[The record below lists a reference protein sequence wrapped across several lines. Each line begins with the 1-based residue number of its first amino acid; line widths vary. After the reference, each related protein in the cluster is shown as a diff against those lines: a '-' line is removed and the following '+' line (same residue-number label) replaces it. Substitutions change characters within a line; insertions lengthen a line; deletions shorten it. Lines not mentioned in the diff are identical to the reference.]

1 MTSKQ
6 SNSKSCKSVCKSLFL
21 QTPILTSKTHLK
33 NKSEF
38 SLGGFCS
45 LTNLKDYKMANE
57 LENTL
62 SGATAPKS
70 TTSTTAMAPFVTP
83 SAPATPAAVA
93 NFITQGSI
101 AITTAIEV
109 MKSCPAGSGLYSKA
123 LDFAQKVA
131 GMVLDEGVK
140 IADAVRAVGNTLGS
154 GEEVEKAREE
164 KEKIMTSF
172 GFQEGKRFRNI
183 CELDADCVEEAK
195 KRALQNGDVPS
206 INSAIRLKPKGKKKS
221 RIPKYECHG
230 IFSEAV
236 LSDDIKLDTTWKAT
250 SLCANI
256 GLGTYMLKDLNIEV
270 AVANELLPD
279 RVKIHRELYP
289 NCNVIEGSITDP
301 YVYKQIVAAH
311 KERNCRI
318 VLTSCPCQSFSRAG
332 KQNINREDSV
342 LIMTCM
348 QFLEDVNDSNDFFMC
363 ENVPEFLGAC
373 PNKIK
378 GEKYD
383 TISDYIKQTAD
394 RLGYITNI
402 DYLNAENYS
411 TGEDRNRSIVLGIKK
426 ELVQKI
432 LGTTEITDNNVWEF
446 PKPDEFKVSEEMCL
460 HGIPSIEAGEHMVD
474 FNRLHYAPD
483 LEQDIVDILKE
494 MCAGETRIITRPN
507 TKNENDFDEIEIKRA
522 HGDRPAPTIT
532 GESSHFRA
540 PAHCFPAGRNRTD
553 GTQSDARHRT
563 PYEIL
568 VLMGMPRD
576 FDLPEKIKI
585 QDGDTIWCKD
595 GPVPV
600 SEFEQTT
607 DDIVVSDEAFRTMLG
622 EHYCP
627 TVVSRCFK
635 QLIYQ
640 IQNKDF

>member
-1 MTSKQ
+1 
-6 SNSKSCKSVCKSLFL
+6 
-21 QTPILTSKTHLK
+21 
-33 NKSEF
+33 
-38 SLGGFCS
+38 
-45 LTNLKDYKMANE
+45 MANE
-57 LENTL
+57 LENTV
-62 SGATAPKS
+62 SGATAPKT
-70 TTSTTAMAPFVTP
+70 TTSTTTIATFVAPP
-83 SAPATPAAVA
+83 LPATPAEVA
-93 NFITQGSI
+93 TFVAQGNI
-101 AITTAIEV
+101 AIKAAVEV
-109 MKSCPAGSGLYSKA
+109 MKSSQANSGLYFQA
-123 LDFAQKVA
+123 LDFAQYVA
-131 GMVLDEGVK
+131 GMMLDEGVK
-140 IADAVRAVGNTLGS
+140 IADSVRAVGNTVGS
-154 GEEVEKAREE
+154 GEEVDKAREE
-164 KEKIMTSF
+164 KTKLMTSY
-172 GFQEGKRFRNI
+172 GFHEGKKWRNI
-183 CELDADCVEEAK
+183 CELDADCVKKAK
-195 KRALQNGDVPS
+195 DNAIKKGDVPS
-206 INSAIRLKPKGKKKS
+206 INSAIKLKSKS
-221 RIPKYECHG
+221 TRGHKLPIYECHG
-230 IFSEAV
+230 EFSNKI
-236 LSDDIKLDTTWKAT
+236 LPDNIKFDKTWNAT

-256 GLGTYMLKDLNIEV
+256 GLGTYLLKDLNINV
-270 AVANELLPD
+270 AVANELESKY
-279 RVKIHRELYP
+279 RVPIHRELYP
-289 NCNVIEGSITDP
+289 NCNVIDGDITNPD
-301 YVYKQIVAAH
+301 VYSQIVAAH
-311 KERNCRI
+311 KEQNCRI
-318 VLTSCPCQSFSRAG
+318 VLMSVPCQSFSRAG

-342 LIMTCM
+342 LIMTGM
-348 QFLEDVNDSNDFFMC
+348 QFLEDVNDNNDLFMC

-426 ELVQKI
+426 KLVQEI
-432 LGTTEITDNNVWEF
+432 LGTTEINEDNVWKF
-446 PKPDEFKVSEEMCL
+446 PKPDEFKLSEEMCL
-460 HGIPSIEAGEHMVD
+460 HGIPSIEAGEHRVD
-474 FNRLHYAPD
+474 FNRLHFAPD
-483 LEQDIVDILKE
+483 LEPDIVDILKK
-494 MCAGETRIITRPN
+494 MPAGESTIITRS
-507 TKNENDFDEIEIKRA
+507 KQENKDDFDEIEIKRA

-532 GESSHFRA
+532 GESSHFKA
-540 PAHCFPAGRNRTD
+540 PAHCFPAGRCRTD